1 MNLPEPQSVTFPSL
15 FDQIRNG
22 TIKIPQFQRDFVW
35 TKAMSARLLDSVIKG
50 YPIGT
55 FILWSTQERLRS
67 VRNLGGID
75 LPDTPPGNS
84 VKYVLDGQQRLT
96 SLFVILN
103 GLKIHRDDNEDDY
116 SRIWLDLEA
125 GEDEDL
131 VLLDIKERAES
142 SVIRLHDL
150 LHGEFDFLA
159 SFPKAAQARIKLYK
173 NRIES
178 YQFSAVQITDAP
190 IDVATEIFTRLNV
203 GGKPLTPFEIMVA
216 KSYDSTRNFDLAEK
230 YQGLIAELGEI
241 EYETIPESNLLQSIS
256 ILAVRD
262 ARRKVILQLSKDQVI
277 DTWPPMVD
285 GLKLAIDYFRSAY
298 GIAASRLLPY
308 PALIIPFAY
317 FFHRHPKNPS
327 GNRAKYL
334 EDFFWRVSLSG
345 RYSQSVEGRSLQ
357 DVQRMDQILDNERPS
372 YDWAIDVSPE
382 FIEQNGYFSVG
393 RSFIKALLCLLARKG
408 PRSFETNVPVH
419 LGNDWLK
426 QANSKNY
433 HHFFPKSWLKKK
445 GYSDREINHIANITL
460 VDDYLNKRV
469 IQAQAPGTYIKK
481 CIEEN
486 EQLNRT
492 LATHLIGKP
501 ETWGILDNDYEL
513 FFSKRCRKLSSE
525 LGKLILPA
533 DVDSRMTA
541 APASD
546 TIDAWAATGEETEVT
561 N

>member
-35 TKAMSARLLDSVIKG
+35 TKAQSARLLDSVIKG
-50 YPIGT
+50 FPIGT
-55 FILWSTQERLRS
+55 FILWSTQERLRA
-67 VRNLGGID
+67 VRNLGGIE
-75 LPDTPPGNS
+75 LPDTPAGNA

-96 SLFVILN
+96 SLFVTLN
-103 GLKIHRDDNEDDY
+103 GLTIQRPEHEDDY
-116 SRIWLDLEA
+116 SRMWLDLEA
-125 GEDEDL
+125 AEDEDL
-131 VLLDIKERAES
+131 VLLEIKDRAEF
-142 SVIRLHDL
+142 SVIRLQDL

-159 SFPKAAQARIKLYK
+159 SFPKAAQTRIKLYK

-190 IDVATEIFTRLNV
+190 IDIATEIFTRLNV

-216 KSYDSTRNFDLAEK
+216 KSYDATRGFDLAEK
-230 YQGLIAELGEI
+230 YHGLIGDLGEI
-241 EYETIPESNLLQSIS
+241 EYETIPESNLLQTIS

-262 ARRKVILQLSKDQVI
+262 ARRKVILRLSKDQVI
-277 DTWPPMVD
+277 DTWPKMID
-285 GLKLAIDYFRSAY
+285 GLELAIDYFRSAY
-298 GIAASRLLPY
+298 GITASRLLPY

-357 DVQRMDQILDNERPS
+357 DVQRMDEILDNHRPS
-372 YDWAIDVSPE
+372 YDWAIDVTPE
-382 FIEQNGYFSVG
+382 FIDQNGYFSVG

-408 PRSFETNVPVH
+408 PKSFETNVAVR
-419 LGNDWLK
+419 LDNDWLK
-426 QANSKNY
+426 RANSKNY

-445 GYSDREINHIANITL
+445 GYGDREINHIANITL

-469 IQAQAPGTYIKK
+469 IQAQAPATYIEK
-481 CIEEN
+481 CSNEN
-486 EQLNRT
+486 EQLDRT

-501 ETWGILDNDYEL
+501 DSCGILDNNYEL
-513 FFSKRCRKLSSE
+513 FFRKRCQKLSKE
-525 LGKLILPA
+525 LSKLILPA
-533 DVDSRMTA
+533 EVDSRLTA
-541 APASD
+541 VPASE
-546 TIDAWAATGEETEVT
+546 TIDELAVENDSESAA
-561 N
+561 